1 MPIFEYVCGSCS
13 CEFEELKTAKDTAPV
28 VCKNCGAQA
37 ERKMS
42 RFASVV
48 AGGSSNE
55 PIDMTVG
62 RAANDRWQM
71 YHDRRNKRRG
81 DLPLTP
87 IDVPMVNGKYQPV
100 MALGDG
106 KDRETRKEF
115 VTALREENSKR
126 AEKVQPVVGQV

>member
-13 CEFEELKTAKDTAPV
+13 CEFEELKTAKDTEPV
-28 VCKNCGAQA
+28 ACKNCGAPA

-62 RAANDRWQM
+62 RAANERWQM
-71 YHDRRNKRRG
+71 YHDRRTKRRG